1 MIQGIVLINGQY
13 RELIRSLMILIM
25 CTIGISTLVA
35 QQKPSRQSSL
45 EAFSKGNYE
54 QAFIGFSGLLVTYPK
69 DPLYKYY
76 TGVCLVKLNRDP
88 EQALLLLEQ
97 AQQGSA
103 MVRTIPP
110 DALFW
115 LGRAR
120 QMSGR
125 FDEAISA
132 FDEYT
137 MQYGKKAARDLDIPS
152 YVQQCHDRKG
162 QLSESAS
169 RLPAEAVSENKPDEP
184 VDKVP
189 EVKVQET
196 QADQRTHDTI
206 PGDFDIILSE
216 ALDYQFRADSLYKIS
231 EQLKEDLEKMDFK
244 TKTETRAKI
253 SEFESI
259 AAEYQKKA
267 DMKYSEAQ
275 VSMNSTTFAAV
286 TIPVQE
292 ALPKADSSAGSKM
305 EENISNDTTVVEELK
320 QEISRTIIKSVES
333 FSVFELVPSDADSKE
348 KIPVNATVPPGLIY
362 RIQVAVF
369 RNPVARSYFNGITPI
384 CGFRIS
390 GNNYTTYYAGMFR
403 RITDARKALMTVKQ
417 KGFKDA
423 FVVALSAGK
432 SVSLERAAVM
442 EKEWGK
448 KPFIVTQTVEM
459 TPSDTIPPELC
470 FRIEVTRSVKPLK
483 QDALEAMRKIAG
495 TRGFDTENAD
505 DGKIVYLI
513 GKFITYDSALSYTD
527 LLIRNG
533 YRDAKVVAR
542 LGKKEVPVETA
553 RSLFEQ
559 VE

>member
-1 MIQGIVLINGQY
+1 MTRGKVIIARQY
-13 RELIRSLMILIM
+13 RVTIRALMILFM
-25 CTIGISTLVA
+25 STIGITTLVA

-54 QAFIGFSGLLVTYPK
+54 QALSGFSELLITYPK

-76 TGVCLVKLNRDP
+76 RGVCLIKLNRDP
-88 EQALLLLEQ
+88 EEALLLLQQ

-110 DALFW
+110 DVLFW

-120 QMSGR
+120 QMTGR

-137 MQYGKKAARDLDIPS
+137 LQYGKKAARDLDIPL
-152 YVQQCHDRKG
+152 YVQQCHNRKG

-169 RLPAEAVSENKPDEP
+169 GLAAEAVSENKPDEP
-184 VDKVP
+184 VIKVP
-189 EVKVQET
+189 EVNVTET
-196 QADQRTHDTI
+196 TAEQKAYDTI
-206 PGDFDIILSE
+206 PGNFDLILSE
-216 ALDYQFRADSLYKIS
+216 ALDYQFKADSLNKIS
-231 EQLKEDLEKMDFK
+231 EQLKGDLEKLDFK

-253 SEFESI
+253 SETESL

-267 DMKYSEAQ
+267 DIKYNEAQ
-275 VSMNSTTFAAV
+275 ASMNSTSFAAV
-286 TIPVQE
+286 TIPVPE
-292 ALPKADSSAGSKM
+292 TIPKADSLAGTKI
-305 EENISNDTTVVEELK
+305 EESIRNDTAVVKEVKTEVP
-320 QEISRTIIKSVES
+320 RTIIKSVDS
-333 FSVFELVPSDADSKE
+333 FSVFELIPSDAGSTE
-348 KIPVNATVPPGLIY
+348 KIPVNSTVPPGLIY

-369 RNPVARSYFNGITPI
+369 RNQVARSYFKGITPI
-384 CGFRIS
+384 YGFRIS

-403 RITDARKALMTVKQ
+403 RVAEARKALVTVKQ

-423 FVVALSAGK
+423 FVVAFSAGK
-432 SVSLERAAVM
+432 SVSLERAALL

-448 KPFIVTQTVEM
+448 KPFIVTQAVEM
-459 TPSDTIPPELC
+459 TPADTIPPELC
-470 FRIEVTRSVKPLK
+470 FRVEVARSVKPLK
-483 QDALEAMRKIAG
+483 QDALEAMIKIAG
-495 TRGFDTENAD
+495 IRGFDTETAG
-505 DGKIVYLI
+505 DGSTVYLI

-553 RSLFEQ
+553 RTLFEQ
-559 VE
+559 IE